1 MDQDFLLKIMAA
13 FTGVAA
19 VALVIMM
26 GMMIAVYKSVSAM
39 RERSTEFLDRWE
51 PIADD
56 AKKTLG
62 DFRTQSTTILADV
75 KELTDSGKQQ
85 MQRVDTLLT
94 DVQTAARTSF
104 ERVDQSLQENLRRV
118 DETTAAVQNTF
129 LVPVKQA
136 RAVAAAV
143 DAVIRHLAGSRKRPT
158 VDRVTIDEEM
168 FI

>member
-1 MDQDFLLKIMAA
+1 
-13 FTGVAA
+13 
-19 VALVIMM
+19 
-26 GMMIAVYKSVSAM
+26 M
-39 RERSTEFLDRWE
+39 RERSTQFLDRWE

-62 DFRTQSTTILADV
+62 DFQTQSTAILADV
-75 KELTDSGKQQ
+75 KELTVNGKQQ
-85 MQRVDTLLT
+85 MERVNALLT
-94 DVQTAARTSF
+94 DAQSAAKVSF

-118 DETTAAVQNTF
+118 DETTAAVQKTF

-143 DAVIRHLAGSRKRPT
+143 DAVLRHLAGNRKRPT